1 MQRIG
6 ESRWRPLE
14 LCWCPDLPALPA
26 KGEEYPGLGY
36 KRLRDRLPKAQ
47 QHQEQQQ
54 PPLSTAIPILAIGMR
69 LKGVEQERV
78 TLRGSPTKNSLIV
91 KNGVVIL
98 NGSSPLAAKTSATL
112 PANGT
117 VRLLHRRDALPTASR
132 PGPPTAA
139 RLPTI
144 LLLQAT
150 VSWDQAP
157 SCITYGKANV
167 KEDSFGHSWAWD
179 TALNRSCAVRSN
191 STMRSTDFQAA
202 PLCKAAPTAESAKA
216 DVLGNLWGW
225 ENNASCAFRDASGMP
240 LLLQTTVTKINRR
253 LLQTATAVASAVASS
268 SGSPS
273 LATAKSVSAA
283 HSNGANAVSNAT
295 AVATNG
301 TAVSNAASLAT
312 AAPNSSATAHTN
324 SISLATQGGIANATM
339 GTIARS
345 EEGRNVYVDKTTIA
359 VDGNTSTYVKR
370 TSLPILFTSSNS
382 SAVSASQATSFES
395 APACSGAITPTS
407 SQADASGRL
416 WGFENGRSCA
426 FKPLV
431 SNGSAAT
438 AAGMS
443 PASSA
448 EVSWDSAPA
457 CPHAA
462 TDSSYQPDSLGRK
475 WGWNGSSSCKYVDA
489 NGNALTASQLG
500 GSAAATAGTAP
511 LSPSPSSSPST
522 ATASS
527 LALQKEMAELCMK
540 RHQRAKQLVVVS
552 SSWWCQAAGGSQA
565 AGGAKQL
572 VVFFGAAGIG
582 TRGGCGAGAVLR
594 ACCKV
599 VCRPRGAGQRRGRVV
614 LLDEFRSSRA
624 PCGSQAA
631 TQPAASEPGPSSPL
645 PAKRSK
651 RSKAEQAAEPTQ
663 PTKDKGTGKGKAA

>member
-6 ESRWRPLE
+6 ESRWRPLG

-47 QHQEQQQ
+47 QHQQQQQ
-54 PPLSTAIPILAIGMR
+54 PVAAQMGDWPSVQGSRHMR
-69 LKGVEQERV
+69 LAHTRRLHVGTHNLLGRDDLVLWRVAYTVACLIPRLCRCPASKRV
-78 TLRGSPTKNSLIV
+78 TRHHSSEPTKNSLIV

-117 VRLLHRRDALPTASR
+117 
-132 PGPPTAA
+132 
-139 RLPTI
+139 
-144 LLLQAT
+144 AT

-301 TAVSNAASLAT
+301 TAVSNAVSLAS

-416 WGFENGRSCA
+416 W
-426 FKPLV
+426 
-431 SNGSAAT
+431 
-438 AAGMS
+438 
-443 PASSA
+443 
-448 EVSWDSAPA
+448 
-457 CPHAA
+457 
-462 TDSSYQPDSLGRK
+462 
-475 WGWNGSSSCKYVDA
+475 
-489 NGNALTASQLG
+489 
-500 GSAAATAGTAP
+500 
-511 LSPSPSSSPST
+511 
-522 ATASS
+522 
-527 LALQKEMAELCMK
+527 
-540 RHQRAKQLVVVS
+540 
-552 SSWWCQAAGGSQA
+552 
-565 AGGAKQL
+565 
-572 VVFFGAAGIG
+572 
-582 TRGGCGAGAVLR
+582 
-594 ACCKV
+594 
-599 VCRPRGAGQRRGRVV
+599 
-614 LLDEFRSSRA
+614 
-624 PCGSQAA
+624 
-631 TQPAASEPGPSSPL
+631 
-645 PAKRSK
+645 
-651 RSKAEQAAEPTQ
+651 
-663 PTKDKGTGKGKAA
+663 

>member
-1 MQRIG
+1 
-6 ESRWRPLE
+6 
-14 LCWCPDLPALPA
+14 
-26 KGEEYPGLGY
+26 
-36 KRLRDRLPKAQ
+36 
-47 QHQEQQQ
+47 
-54 PPLSTAIPILAIGMR
+54 
-69 LKGVEQERV
+69 
-78 TLRGSPTKNSLIV
+78 
-91 KNGVVIL
+91 
-98 NGSSPLAAKTSATL
+98 
-112 PANGT
+112 
-117 VRLLHRRDALPTASR
+117 
-132 PGPPTAA
+132 
-139 RLPTI
+139 
-144 LLLQAT
+144 
-150 VSWDQAP
+150 
-157 SCITYGKANV
+157 
-167 KEDSFGHSWAWD
+167 
-179 TALNRSCAVRSN
+179 
-191 STMRSTDFQAA
+191 
-202 PLCKAAPTAESAKA
+202 
-216 DVLGNLWGW
+216 
-225 ENNASCAFRDASGMP
+225 MP

-301 TAVSNAASLAT
+301 TAVSNAASLAS

-448 EVSWDSAPA
+448 EVSWVSAPA

-500 GSAAATAGTAP
+500 GGAAATAGTAP

-527 LALQKEMAELCMK
+527 LAVA
-540 RHQRAKQLVVVS
+540 
-552 SSWWCQAAGGSQA
+552 
-565 AGGAKQL
+565 
-572 VVFFGAAGIG
+572 
-582 TRGGCGAGAVLR
+582 
-594 ACCKV
+594 
-599 VCRPRGAGQRRGRVV
+599 
-614 LLDEFRSSRA
+614 
-624 PCGSQAA
+624 
-631 TQPAASEPGPSSPL
+631 
-645 PAKRSK
+645 
-651 RSKAEQAAEPTQ
+651 
-663 PTKDKGTGKGKAA
+663 